1 MKTLIGA
8 IALTLAIPATAQ
20 TLPAATDPHAGHQT
34 MDHSQHKAMDHSQ
47 HKAMD
52 HSRHAAKHECKECCE
67 KMKQQDGK
75 MACMDK
81 KDGAKAA
88 APAAQHSGHAH

>member
-34 MDHSQHKAMDHSQ
+34 MDHSQHKG
-47 HKAMD
+47 MD
-52 HSRHAAKHECKECCE
+52 HSRHAAKHDCKECCE

-81 KDGAKAA
+81 KEGAKAA

>member
-20 TLPAATDPHAGHQT
+20 TLPAATHPHAGHQT
-34 MDHSQHKAMDHSQ
+34 MDHSQHKGMN
-47 HKAMD
+47 